1 MNDYTASTY
10 GDRIAERYDRM
21 HSDGPA
27 TQATVNVLAGLA
39 AGGRALELGI
49 GTGRVALPLAAR
61 GVEVHGIDASRA
73 MVAKLRAK
81 PGGGAIAVTIGDFA
95 AFQVDGRFDLIF
107 VVFNTF
113 FELVTQEAQVQC
125 YRHVAAHLSP
135 GGVFLIEA
143 FVPDPGRFTRGQSLG
158 VTRIDPDLV
167 SLDVARHDPVAQRVY
182 SQHLIFTESG
192 TRLYPV
198 QLRYAWPSELDLMAR
213 LAGLRLERIYGSL
226 AADRRLAA
234 AVARFRGMRVLR
246 QDPWECLISFLCS
259 AASNIPRI
267 SSNIESI
274 CRTYGPPLG
283 DAAATRHGFPT
294 PEQLAAATESELRSL
309 GLGYRAAYLTAAAH
323 RIAAGNLDLYALRE
337 APYEAALEALLSLH
351 GVGDKVA
358 NCVLLFAGPAR
369 GLPGGHPH
377 RAAAA

>member
-81 PGGGAIAVTIGDFA
+81 PGGAAIAVTIGDFA

-182 SQHLIFTESG
+182 SQHLIFPESG

-213 LAGLRLERIYGSL
+213 LAGLRLRERWSDWAGAPFTSASSGHISL
-226 AADRRLAA
+226 
-234 AVARFRGMRVLR
+234 
-246 QDPWECLISFLCS
+246 
-259 AASNIPRI
+259 
-267 SSNIESI
+267 
-274 CRTYGPPLG
+274 
-283 DAAATRHGFPT
+283 
-294 PEQLAAATESELRSL
+294 
-309 GLGYRAAYLTAAAH
+309 
-323 RIAAGNLDLYALRE
+323 
-337 APYEAALEALLSLH
+337 YEPVSRP
-351 GVGDKVA
+351 D
-358 NCVLLFAGPAR
+358 
-369 GLPGGHPH
+369 
-377 RAAAA
+377 